1 MNYTRYIKF
10 NYYDNDFML
19 SVADTIKMVFCNEMF
34 NVVMSNAD
42 KQINATADELSF
54 SDRWE
59 EFDHFLNDHYRGD
72 VNKFA
77 HRLSTIITVS
87 HCIYHS
93 LMYEDYCDMKIY
105 GKEDIKDN
113 KSILKDIENALIPE
127 KHMIDCDISFVNS
140 INTDEDWNG
149 ETIYL
154 DMNTGFMYLR

>member
-10 NYYDNDFML
+10 NYHDNDFML
-19 SVADTIKMVFCNEMF
+19 SVGDTIKTVFCNEMF

-42 KQINATADELSF
+42 KQIDNAIDELSF

-59 EFDHFLNDHYRGD
+59 EFNHFLNDHYMGD

-87 HCIYHS
+87 HCIYHN

-105 GKEDIKDN
+105 GKADIKDN
-113 KSILKDIENALIPE
+113 ESVLKDIQNALIPE
-127 KHMIDCDISFVNS
+127 KHMINCDISFVNS

>member
-10 NYYDNDFML
+10 NYHDNDFML
-19 SVADTIKMVFCNEMF
+19 SVGDTIKTVFCNEMF

-42 KQINATADELSF
+42 KQIDNAVDELSF

-59 EFDHFLNDHYRGD
+59 EFNHFLNDHYRGD

-87 HCIYHS
+87 HCIYHN

-105 GKEDIKDN
+105 GKADIKDN
-113 KSILKDIENALIPE
+113 ESVLKDIQNALIP
-127 KHMIDCDISFVNS
+127 KTRIKVDISFVNS
-140 INTDEDWNG
+140 INTDEDWHG

>member
-10 NYYDNDFML
+10 NYHDNDFML
-19 SVADTIKMVFCNEMF
+19 SVGETIEMVFCNEMF

-42 KQINATADELSF
+42 KQIDNAVDELNF

-59 EFDHFLNDHYRGD
+59 EFNHFLNDHYRGD

-87 HCIYHS
+87 HCIYHN

-113 KSILKDIENALIPE
+113 ESVLKDIQNALIP
-127 KHMIDCDISFVNS
+127 KTRIKVDISFVNS

>member
-10 NYYDNDFML
+10 NYHDNDFML
-19 SVADTIKMVFCNEMF
+19 SVGDTIKTVFCNEMF

-42 KQINATADELSF
+42 KQIDNAVDELNF

-59 EFDHFLNDHYRGD
+59 EFNHFLNDHYRGD

-87 HCIYHS
+87 HCIYHN

-105 GKEDIKDN
+105 GKADIKDN
-113 KSILKDIENALIPE
+113 ESVLKDIQNALIP
-127 KHMIDCDISFVNS
+127 KTRIKVDISFVNS

>member
-10 NYYDNDFML
+10 NYHDNDFML
-19 SVADTIKMVFCNEMF
+19 SVGDTIKTVFCNEMF
-34 NVVMSNAD
+34 NIVMSNAD
-42 KQINATADELSF
+42 KQIDNAVDELSF

-59 EFDHFLNDHYRGD
+59 EFNHFLNDHYRGD

-87 HCIYHS
+87 HCIYHN

-105 GKEDIKDN
+105 GKADIKDN
-113 KSILKDIENALIPE
+113 ESVLKDIQNALIP
-127 KHMIDCDISFVNS
+127 KTRIKVDISFVNS

>member
-10 NYYDNDFML
+10 NYHDNDFML
-19 SVADTIKMVFCNEMF
+19 SVGDTIKTVFCNEMF

-42 KQINATADELSF
+42 KQIDNAIDELSF

-59 EFDHFLNDHYRGD
+59 EFNHFLNDHYRGD

-87 HCIYHS
+87 HCIYHN

-105 GKEDIKDN
+105 GKADIKDN
-113 KSILKDIENALIPE
+113 ESVLKDIQNALIP
-127 KHMIDCDISFVNS
+127 KTRIKVDISFVNS